1 MFNFVSQITDQGT
14 QLLGMMTEAVH
25 TPHLVD
31 RSIAIENAKY
41 VFNATKD
48 FSNEFTLN
56 PNGLINKRANKV
68 LDEAIDF
75 LKRVAQ
81 KGLFQA
87 MSEGEFADILRTEAG
102 GKGLDGVLPKSED
115 YLNPFMDK
123 MKAELKLQ

>member
-1 MFNFVSQITDQGT
+1 MFNFVGQITDQGT

-31 RSIAIENAKY
+31 RALAIENAQY

-48 FSNEFTLN
+48 FKNEFTLK
-56 PNGLINKRANKV
+56 PDGIINKRAKQV
-68 LDEAIDF
+68 LEEATDF
-75 LKRVAQ
+75 LRKVSE

-87 MSEGEFADILRTEAG
+87 MSAGEFADIVRTETG

-123 MKAELKLQ
+123 MKTELKLQ